1 MLKRDRQNT
10 ALYNMIKYL
19 TENKMS
25 SAVQQLSV
33 AVNESVK
40 KRIIKAL
47 KKDK

>member
-1 MLKRDRQNT
+1 MSIRDKQKI
-10 ALYNMIKYL
+10 AIHNMIKCL
-19 TENKMS
+19 TENKTS
-25 SAVQQLSV
+25 SAVKELSN